1 MFGARRSRREDPEAK
16 RKALKEKLAE
26 ITQVL
31 EKIGPEEP
39 EPVLPGKPV
48 VSGPTDHTI
57 VKFPDGTEIEVII
70 GTSKHIQV
78 PGLVDKIT
86 RIVSDA
92 YSGVGKHKNV
102 DHEDAQERLEMGDDG
117 VRANRVLHL
126 AYKNGELCGCASS
139 TFSPGWTP
147 EGCGHWG
154 LLAVDP
160 AHQKCGIAT
169 AMVLAAERR
178 LATVSEAVKIEYQYS
193 GDDFSKKLL
202 AWYEDKLGFD
212 AGPKPSP
219 GQRCFRHAFKKIPE
233 DQQHRG
239 HRRRLVEI
247 QKWLQEQ
254 LAQAE
259 TEACI
264 PDASSSGGY
273 PQGLS

>member
-1 MFGARRSRREDPEAK
+1 MFGARRSRTEDPEAK
-16 RKALKEKLAE
+16 PTALKAKLAE
-26 ITQVL
+26 IAKIL
-31 EKIGPEEP
+31 EEMGPEEA
-39 EPVLPGKPV
+39 EPILPGKPV
-48 VSGPTDHTI
+48 VSGPTDNTT
-57 VKFPDGTEIEVII
+57 VKFPNGSEVQVII

-78 PGLVDKIT
+78 PGVVDKIT
-86 RIVSDA
+86 QIVGDA
-92 YSGVGKHKNV
+92 YSAVGKRKYV
-102 DHEDAQERLEMGDDG
+102 DREDAMDRLEMGDAG

-178 LATVSEAVKIEYQYS
+178 LATQSEMIKIEYQYA
-193 GDDFSKKLL
+193 GDDFSNQLL
-202 AWYEDKLGFD
+202 AWYEDRLGFD
-212 AGPKPSP
+212 GGPRPRP
-219 GQRCFRHAFKKIPE
+219 GQHCFRHAFKEIPE
-233 DQQHRG
+233 DERRRG

-247 QKWLQEQ
+247 QQWLQQQ

-259 TEACI
+259 ATASSA
-264 PDASSSGGY
+264 DVSSSGGY
-273 PQGLS
+273 AQGFS